1 MNPSPPINP
10 DPHDSWTFPVKRTQR
25 NLLMILST
33 AAVIW
38 ILLQQLHG
46 RVALWTLGSIVL
58 LSLVLLVWGRDF
70 LLGRYH
76 SGRRQWREA
85 VASYGR
91 FEKRLMR
98 NRWSQLL
105 APIYLGIYSFDGVA
119 IARNNIAQALMNLDE
134 LDEAGRWLYSALQR
148 DPLYATPYINLGIIA
163 AMRKDG
169 AKAQRELQRAVDLG
183 YSPTGAQRVL
193 RAVLAGRSR
202 SGKPGKRGGE
212 SS

>member
-1 MNPSPPINP
+1 M
-10 DPHDSWTFPVKRTQR
+10 KRTQR
-25 NLLMILST
+25 NLLMILSS
-33 AAVIW
+33 AAVVW

-46 RVALWTLGSIVL
+46 RMAQWTLGSMVL
-58 LSLVLLVWGRDF
+58 LSLLLMVSGRDF
-70 LLGRYH
+70 LIGRYH

-85 VASYGR
+85 ITSYGR
-91 FEKRLMR
+91 FEKRLLR

-105 APIYLGIYSFDGVA
+105 APIYIGIYSFDGVA

-183 YSPTGAQRVL
+183 YSPRGAQQVL
-193 RAVLAGRSR
+193 RAVLAGRLR
-202 SGKPGKRGGE
+202 TGKPEKRDGPNNPRNPG
-212 SS
+212 